1 MSVLERAG
9 GVRVAGIHWLPVLV
23 YVALI
28 FMLSAQPRLSPPFT
42 FQNSDKVLHLLEYA
56 VLGVLLARAIR
67 RSWPWR
73 SIVAAAALTLFVG
86 LAVAAGDE
94 WFQSTVPG
102 RDSTV
107 FDWYADGFGLVLS
120 QLVVL
125 TLGRDPSE
133 ART

>member
-1 MSVLERAG
+1 MPGTGITG
-9 GVRVAGIHWLPVLV
+9 GTRVAGSHWLPVLA
-23 YVALI
+23 YVSLI
-28 FMLSAQPRLSPPFT
+28 FTLSAQPRLAPPFE
-42 FQNSDKVLHLLEYA
+42 FQNSDKVIHLLEYA

-73 SIVAAAALTLFVG
+73 SITAAASLTLLLG

-102 RDSTV
+102 RDASV

-120 QLVVL
+120 QLTVL
-125 TLGRDPSE
+125 ALGRDGGGAS
-133 ART
+133 A